1 MTQMNADKGRA
12 VKLMLRIP
20 DYESRQPCSLLQFVT
35 MPVITCPDCGHE
47 VSTLATACPHCGRP
61 SPSGFAPIAA
71 SAVPPATEETLW
83 HGTPSWRV
91 LIGKVGIMILTV
103 IIIPIAAGF
112 VASRAVDIEMSSRI
126 SKIGWWILAIALVV
140 QIIAF
145 LIAMMRLQSTLYTI
159 TNQRI
164 LIEQGM
170 LSKSVNEID
179 LRYVDD
185 SQFFQTFTDRLL
197 GIGNVTLVS
206 SDKALPVTVLRGIH
220 DPRGVRE
227 IIRAR
232 AYQVSQRQVL
242 TRAT

>member
-1 MTQMNADKGRA
+1 
-12 VKLMLRIP
+12 
-20 DYESRQPCSLLQFVT
+20 
-35 MPVITCPDCGHE
+35 MPVITCPDCGQE
-47 VSTLATACPHCGRP
+47 VSTLASACPHCGRP

-71 SAVPPATEETLW
+71 SAAAPQAEETLW
-83 HGTPSWRV
+83 RGTPSWRV
-91 LIGKVGIMILTV
+91 LVGKVAIMIVTV
-103 IIIPIAAGF
+103 ILLPVATSFAAG
-112 VASRAVDIEMSSRI
+112 RATDIEMQGRI
-126 SKIGWWILAIALVV
+126 SKIGLWITVIALVL
-140 QIIAF
+140 QLIAF
-145 LIAMMRLQSTLYTI
+145 LIAMMKLRSTLYTI

-170 LSKSVNEID
+170 LSKSVAEID
-179 LRYVDD
+179 LRYIDD

-206 SDKALPVTVLRGIH
+206 SDKALPVTMLHGIQ

-232 AYQVSQRQVL
+232 AYQVSQRQVF

>member
-1 MTQMNADKGRA
+1 
-12 VKLMLRIP
+12 
-20 DYESRQPCSLLQFVT
+20 
-35 MPVITCPDCGHE
+35 MPVITCPDCGRE

-61 SPSGFAPIAA
+61 SPAGFAPIAA
-71 SAVPPATEETLW
+71 SAAQPLAEETLW
-83 HGTPSWRV
+83 RGTPSWRV
-91 LIGKVGIMILTV
+91 LIGKVAVMIVTV
-103 IIIPIAAGF
+103 ILLPIATSFA
-112 VASRAVDIEMSSRI
+112 ASRAPDIEMHSRI
-126 SKIGWWILAIALVV
+126 STIGWWITAIALVL
-140 QIIAF
+140 QIVAF
-145 LIAMMRLQSTLYTI
+145 LIAMLRLQSTLYTI

-179 LRYVDD
+179 LRNLDD
-185 SQFFQTFTDRLL
+185 SQFFQTFADRLL

-206 SDKALPVTVLRGIH
+206 SDKALPVTMLHGIH

-232 AYQVSQRQVL
+232 AYQVSQRQVF